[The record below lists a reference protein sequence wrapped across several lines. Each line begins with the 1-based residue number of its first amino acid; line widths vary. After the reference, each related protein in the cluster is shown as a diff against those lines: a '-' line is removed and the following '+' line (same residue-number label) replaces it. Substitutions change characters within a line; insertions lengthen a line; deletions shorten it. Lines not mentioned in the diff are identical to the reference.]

1 MRAVLQRVKKAS
13 IRINNKKIVSICEG
27 ILVFIGIEHQDTISD
42 AKWLSSKISKLRIF
56 SKENNLMNYS
66 IKEVSGDVL
75 VVSQFTLHAKVKKG
89 SRPSFVKSADKL
101 HANKIY
107 ESFKDLLSND
117 LDVLVK
123 SGEFGKD
130 MQISLINDGPV
141 TIIIDTKNKE

>member
-13 IRINNKKIVSICEG
+13 ISINNKEFVSICEG
-27 ILVFIGIEHQDTISD
+27 ILIFIGIEHQDEISD

-101 HANKIY
+101 HAKRIY
-107 ESFKDLLSND
+107 KTFKDLLSND
-117 LDVLVK
+117 LDFNVK

-130 MQISLINDGPV
+130 MQVSLINDGPV
-141 TIIIDTKNKE
+141 TIIINTKNKE